1 MSLINTST
9 ITSRINRRQF
19 FSNAAGVSAI
29 AGVAVSEFAC
39 SAPATPAATA
49 TAQSAGGTSAGG
61 QTPGAPP
68 AAQDAWF
75 TGGRAGRSVV
85 RARHGMVATSQPLAS
100 QTGLDILKRGGNAVD
115 AAIAIA
121 AVLNVTEPNMT
132 GVGGDAFMLV
142 YNGKTKAITGLNAS
156 GRAPRALNADHFRS
170 RNITQMPTTGM
181 EPITVPGAF
190 DGWTTLLEKF
200 GTMKLADLLQ
210 PAITYADEGF
220 PVMETIA
227 ADWLPEVPRLKQTA
241 AAAATFL
248 VNGIAPRAGAIF
260 TQKNLANTLRVLAK
274 GGRDAFYTGEI
285 ARAITGYCQ
294 REKGFLAMEDFAA
307 QKSVWV
313 DPISTTYRGHTL
325 YEIPPN
331 GQGLTA
337 LLLLNMLEGI
347 DLASMRTDPVR
358 YYHTL
363 IEAIKIAFADRNRY
377 IADPTFAKAP
387 VETLISKDYAA
398 KRRALI
404 NPAAAI
410 DPPSYGEIAT
420 GSDTTYFTVVD
431 KDRNA
436 VSFINSIFHSFGSAI
451 VAGDTGI
458 VMQNRGA
465 GFSLEQGHPN
475 RLEPGKRPFHTIIPA
490 MVVKDGRL
498 LMSYGVMGG
507 DIQPQAHAQVLINLI
522 DRGMNLQ
529 QAIDAPRVRYI
540 SGRGVMMEDSLTAPV
555 IADLVRR
562 GHERILP
569 GPGLTHRALMGG
581 GQAVMIDPETD
592 ALLGASDPRKDG
604 QALGY

>member
-1 MSLINTST
+1 MNRNNNRAIGSV
-9 ITSRINRRQF
+9 NRRQF
-19 FSNAAGVSAI
+19 LSNAVGVSAI
-29 AGVAVSEFAC
+29 AGVAAADLAHAAVSETRV
-39 SAPATPAATA
+39 PPPP
-49 TAQSAGGTSAGG
+49 GGG
-61 QTPGAPP
+61 QTGQTTAGQP
-68 AAQDAWF
+68 AAPDAWF
-75 TGGRAGRSVV
+75 SGGPAGRSVV
-85 RARHGMVATSQPLAS
+85 RSRHGMVATSQPLAS

-132 GVGGDAFMLV
+132 GIGGDAFMLV
-142 YNGKTKAITGLNAS
+142 WNAKTKTLAGLNAS
-156 GRAPRALNADHFRS
+156 GRAPRALSLDLLRS
-170 RNITQMPTTGM
+170 RNITQMPVTGM

-200 GTMKLADLLQ
+200 GTMKLADLLG
-210 PAITYADEGF
+210 PAIAYADEGF

-227 ADWLPEVPRLKQTA
+227 ADMLPEVPRLKLTA
-241 AAAATFL
+241 AAASTFL
-248 VNGIAPRAGAIF
+248 VDGTAPRPGTIF
-260 TQKNLANTLRVLAK
+260 TQKNLARTLRVLAK

-285 ARAITGYCQ
+285 AKAIVDYCQ
-294 REKGFLAMEDFAA
+294 REKGFLSMEDFAA
-307 QKSVWV
+307 QKSAWV

-347 DLASMRTDPVR
+347 DLASMRAEPVR

-363 IEAIKIAFADRNRY
+363 IEATKIAFADRNRY

-387 VETLISKDYAA
+387 VEMLISKEYAV

-404 NPAAAI
+404 NPDAAI
-410 DPPSYGEIAT
+410 DPPSYGEIST
-420 GSDTTYFTVVD
+420 GNDTTYFTVVD

-436 VSFINSIFHSFGSAI
+436 VSFINSIFHSFGSAV

-458 VMQNRGA
+458 VLQNRGA
-465 GFSLEQGHPN
+465 GFSLDPGHPN

-490 MVVKDGRL
+490 MVFKDGRL

-507 DIQPQAHAQVLINLI
+507 DIQAQAHAQVLINLI

-529 QAIDAPRVRYI
+529 QAIEAPRVRYI
-540 SGRGVMMEDSLTAPV
+540 SGRGVMMEPALTETV
-555 IADLVRR
+555 IGDLVRR

-581 GQAVMIDPETD
+581 GQAIMVDPETD

-604 QALGY
+604 QAIGY